1 MNESRATK
9 LHRLTH
15 GRTSFLHRSTDS
27 LRLRRECMYVS
38 SRSNSGPF
46 NDRLMNLSSSCHFPR
61 IVTDEEREYDAGSY
75 NDG

>member
-1 MNESRATK
+1 
-9 LHRLTH
+9 
-15 GRTSFLHRSTDS
+15 
-27 LRLRRECMYVS
+27 MYVS